1 MSVDREV
8 LGRGLD
14 HLLGKPSAKQKEA
27 PKENRVLQLSVEQVH
42 PDPNQPRKYFDEQGI
57 KELAFS
63 IKTQG
68 LLQPILVFQTAEGKY
83 QIIAGERRW
92 RAVQK
97 LGWSR
102 VPAILKKDSKED
114 QRFVLALVENLQR
127 RDLNPM
133 EEARSFKWLTE
144 HQGWSQKKLAE
155 EMGRDRSSI
164 ANTLRLFHL
173 HPDAQNLLSKNKI
186 SMSIAKL
193 LLQEESLER
202 QKILARK
209 ACQEQWT
216 VKELEKKI
224 NKRTERKKETPF
236 WMQEGCLRL
245 STKWGANVSAR
256 LQKKGASVTLSFS
269 NEQSLKEF
277 LNHE

>member
-1 MSVDREV
+1 MSTDREV

-14 HLLGKPSAKQKEA
+14 HLLGKSSVQKKEA

-57 KELAFS
+57 SELAFS
-63 IKTQG
+63 IKQQG
-68 LLQPILVFQTAEGKY
+68 LLQPILVSKRTDGDY

-97 LGWSR
+97 LGWAR
-102 VPAILKKDSKED
+102 VPALIKKDSKED
-114 QRFVLALVENLQR
+114 QRFILALVENLQR

-133 EEARSFKWLTE
+133 EEALSFKWLIE

-164 ANTLRLFHL
+164 ANSLRLFHL
-173 HPDAQNLLSKNKI
+173 HPEAQALLSKNKI

-193 LLQEESLER
+193 LLQEESQER

-224 NKRTERKKETPF
+224 NKRTERKKEIPF
-236 WMQEGCLRL
+236 WVQEACLRL
-245 STKWGANVSAR
+245 STKWGAHVSAR
-256 LQKKGASVTLSFS
+256 LQKKGASVILSFS
-269 NEQSLKEF
+269 DQQKLKEF
-277 LNHE
+277 LES